1 MQKERVPNPTRVMP
15 PKSRKNRSQPTVREQ
30 LARLDAEKKVLTQRL
45 AVVNRNQ
52 SEKETG

>member
-30 LARLDAEKKVLTQRL
+30 LARLDAEKRAVTQRL
-45 AVVNRNQ
+45 AVLKQKSKR
-52 SEKETG
+52 KK